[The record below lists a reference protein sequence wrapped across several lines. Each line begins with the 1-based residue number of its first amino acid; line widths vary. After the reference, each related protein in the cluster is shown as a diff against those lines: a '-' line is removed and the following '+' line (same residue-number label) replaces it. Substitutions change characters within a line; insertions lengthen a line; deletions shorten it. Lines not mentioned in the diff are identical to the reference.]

1 VHSRINCGG
10 AEHPR
15 AGAITKYARSPHAC
29 TAPGASSGEAAQ
41 HSNCERTHA
50 TVRHAPATQARDA
63 PAGRADRR
71 RRPRAR
77 TRTATPLARLRERA
91 ARTRAR
97 RDRSRA
103 SVNRSAAQ

>member
-63 PAGRADRR
+63 PAGRADRA
-71 RRPRAR
+71 PPATAR
-77 TRTATPLARLRERA
+77 TRTATPRLRERA